1 MLKGSVISFLVR
13 LKDAMRYL
21 SFSPLR
27 ISFCVVEP
35 GLMVFPLCI
44 TLQSCV
50 PEILFC
56 TSFPGCEMPSWFSH
70 DAIGSMVEFEL
81 PPHWNH
87 NRLSGIALCVVVSF
101 QNCQNHANL
110 TVKFSCEPK
119 IGESSCTSITW
130 KVGTLIEQ
138 DNQEETVES
147 DHVFI
152 GYTNCLDFIKI
163 VEGQGPRKCAPTKAS
178 LEFSVTT
185 GTGGEARFE
194 VLKSGFSFVF
204 ELEENK
210 VPIPSNNEV
219 KGKTKNNA
227 NGCFKDQAKGDEYPK
242 GQWQTYIE
250 SSGN

>member
-1 MLKGSVISFLVR
+1 M
-13 LKDAMRYL
+13 
-21 SFSPLR
+21 
-27 ISFCVVEP
+27 
-35 GLMVFPLCI
+35 FPLCI

-110 TVKFSCEPK
+110 TVKFSFEPNN
-119 IGESSCTSITW
+119 GESSCTSITW
-130 KVGTLIEQ
+130 KVGSLIEQ

-152 GYTNCLDFIKI
+152 GYTNCLDFIKLL
-163 VEGQGPRKCAPTKAS
+163 EDQGPRRCAPTKAS
-178 LEFSVTT
+178 LEFSVIT
-185 GTGGEARFE
+185 GTGGESRFE

-204 ELEENK
+204 EPEENR
-210 VPIPSNNEV
+210 VPFPRNDEV
-219 KGKTKNNA
+219 KGKTKSNGTLSA
-227 NGCFKDQAKGDEYPK
+227 NGCFKDKENGNESSK

-250 SSGN
+250 SSGK